1 MNELVSKLCRST
13 KPEDSL
19 LDVNTVVPA
28 QPTAQMDFILVPKP
42 VIDAHPTVPKK
53 LPSFAKI
60 SAKAQ
65 SSAFKVVITNST
77 VPEDSSSIDIPVAQS
92 QQVVS
97 NVKPLIQSPSIAS
110 EVKAI
115 VKAHPT
121 AVQSSS
127 RKRNASPEQK
137 SSMLTVHNI
146 ICKHPLASA
155 FREPVP
161 DSVFGYS
168 MVIKK

>member
-77 VPEDSSSIDIPVAQS
+77 VPEDSSSID
-92 QQVVS
+92 
-97 NVKPLIQSPSIAS
+97 KPLIQSPPIAS
-110 EVKAI
+110 GVKSVTPTTADVKSV